1 MIKLLFL
8 LLSFL
13 KLGKVAATAGTMLL
27 SLAVY
32 GSLFGWRYAAGFI
45 GLLFAHEMGH
55 YLAARQRGLA
65 VGAPTFI
72 PFVGAWIQLRA
83 QPMNVETEAYVAAAG
98 PFIGTLAATGVYF
111 WARESDSP
119 LLLAVAYSGFFLNF
133 FNLLPLSPLDGGR
146 MTAILSPR
154 VWLLGAPMMVA
165 LALYR
170 PSPLLIMIAILS
182 IPSVMKAWRYDPN
195 APENQAYYGTPIG
208 LKVEYG
214 LFYLGL
220 AAFLGI
226 MTHSVHDMLTTL
238 HQGRY

>member
-1 MIKLLFL
+1 MVKLLVL
-8 LLSFL
+8 LIGFL
-13 KLGKVAATAGTMLL
+13 KLGKVAATGGTMLL

-32 GSLFGWRYAAGFI
+32 ASLYGWRYAAGFI
-45 GLLFAHEMGH
+45 GLLFTHEMGH

-72 PFVGAWIQLRA
+72 PFVGAWIQLKE

-98 PFIGTLAATGVYF
+98 PFVGTLAATAVYF
-111 WARESDSP
+111 WARETDSR
-119 LLLAVAYSGFFLNF
+119 LWLAVAYSGFFLNF
-133 FNLLPLSPLDGGR
+133 FNLLPISPLDGGR
-146 MTAILSPR
+146 ITAILTPR
-154 VWLLGAPMMVA
+154 VWLLGAPMMLA

-182 IPSVMKAWRYDPN
+182 IPSVMKAWRYDPH
-195 APENQAYYGTPIG
+195 APENQAYYGAPIG

-226 MTHSVHDMLTTL
+226 MTQSVHGMLADL
-238 HQGRY
+238 HRGGL